1 MKIIAATSNAHKII
15 EISQILGAHGI
26 EVVGA
31 DEAGGM
37 PDVVEDGTTFR
48 ENALKKALAG
58 AKALNAPVLADDSGL
73 EVVALNGAPGI
84 YSARYACEGGNDGR
98 NVAKL
103 LKNMQGITDRRARFV
118 CVIAVALPDG
128 TVLGTAEGEVR
139 GRIAEAPSGNGGF
152 GYDPVFIPEGYD
164 QSFGVLPAEVKNHF
178 SHRANALQA
187 ALTEIFKIQ

>member
-15 EISQILGAHGI
+15 EIRQILGAHGI

-58 AKALNAPVLADDSGL
+58 AKALNATVLADDSGL